1 MDIYSA
7 LFGASFITL
16 IVLFGIAIVT
26 LVGKWKVYAKLGMPG
41 WYSLI
46 PVFSDYKLCE
56 RVRGGEENKT
66 FLMAYLIVLI
76 CSWVLCWAPA
86 VNWIL
91 IIAQFVMNII
101 VLNDLA
107 HTFGKESAYTIGLV
121 LLGIVFWPMLGFG
134 ESVPVDTEDDSD
146 TSYEVALAEIRK
158 RLRISLNRMLDMH
171 LTVSGS
177 KGATVSTAIAP
188 FAVFS

>member
-1 MDIYSA
+1 MP
-7 LFGASFITL
+7 
-16 IVLFGIAIVT
+16 
-26 LVGKWKVYAKLGMPG
+26 KVGMPG

-91 IIAQFVMNII
+91 IIAQFVMTSSSSTILPALSVRSPPI
-101 VLNDLA
+101 R
-107 HTFGKESAYTIGLV
+107 SASYCSVSCSG
-121 LLGIVFWPMLGFG
+121 PMLGFG
-134 ESVPVDTEDDSD
+134 ESEPVDTEDDSD
-146 TSYEVALAEIRK
+146 TDYEVL
-158 RLRISLNRMLDMH
+158 
-171 LTVSGS
+171 
-177 KGATVSTAIAP
+177 
-188 FAVFS
+188 

>member
-1 MDIYSA
+1 MNKLELELDEKK
-7 LFGASFITL
+7 
-16 IVLFGIAIVT
+16 VLADGEYNLDELYGYI
-26 LVGKWKVYAKLGMPG
+26 
-41 WYSLI
+41 
-46 PVFSDYKLCE
+46 DYKLCE

-107 HTFGKESAYTIGLV
+107 RTFGKESAYTIGLV

-134 ESVPVDTEDDSD
+134 ESEPVDLEDDSD
-146 TSYEVALAEIRK
+146 TDYEVL
-158 RLRISLNRMLDMH
+158 
-171 LTVSGS
+171 
-177 KGATVSTAIAP
+177 
-188 FAVFS
+188 

>member
-16 IVLFGIAIVT
+16 IVLFGITIVT
-26 LVGKWKVYAKLGMPG
+26 LAGKWKVYAKLGMPG

-107 HTFGKESAYTIGLV
+107 RTFGKESAYTIGLV
-121 LLGIVFWPMLGFG
+121 LLSW
-134 ESVPVDTEDDSD
+134 
-146 TSYEVALAEIRK
+146 
-158 RLRISLNRMLDMH
+158 RISSFRSSPSHSSRRSSSSL
-171 LTVSGS
+171 
-177 KGATVSTAIAP
+177 ATS
-188 FAVFS
+188 SRYSSR

>member
-1 MDIYSA
+1 MHSYSA
-7 LFGASFITL
+7 LPGAFFFTL
-16 IVLFGIAIVT
+16 VLLLGIASVT
-26 LVGKWKVYAKLGMPG
+26 IVGKWKVYAKLGMPG

-66 FLMAYLIVLI
+66 FLLAYLIVLI

-86 VNWIL
+86 VNWNL
-91 IIAQFVMNII
+91 IIAHFVINII
-101 VLNDLA
+101 VLNHLA

-146 TSYEVALAEIRK
+146 TSYEVL
-158 RLRISLNRMLDMH
+158 
-171 LTVSGS
+171 
-177 KGATVSTAIAP
+177 
-188 FAVFS
+188 

>member
-1 MDIYSA
+1 MDSYST
-7 LFGASFITL
+7 LLGASLFTL
-16 IVLFGIAIVT
+16 LLLLAIVIVT

-56 RVRGGEENKT
+56 RVRGDEENKT

-91 IIAQFVMNII
+91 IIAMGNMNGSII
-101 VLNDLA
+101 AAALLTILPEALRSFSDYRMLVYGVVLVAMMLLKITDWAAIKRSLKTALNFK
-107 HTFGKESAYTIGLV
+107 TGGKESGT
-121 LLGIVFWPMLGFG
+121 
-134 ESVPVDTEDDSD
+134 
-146 TSYEVALAEIRK
+146 
-158 RLRISLNRMLDMH
+158 
-171 LTVSGS
+171 
-177 KGATVSTAIAP
+177 
-188 FAVFS
+188 

>member
-1 MDIYSA
+1 VAQEPHTDA
-7 LFGASFITL
+7 LDEQL
-16 IVLFGIAIVT
+16 L
-26 LVGKWKVYAKLGMPG
+26 
-41 WYSLI
+41 
-46 PVFSDYKLCE
+46 
-56 RVRGGEENKT
+56 RVDRGRCTARAGEENKT

-134 ESVPVDTEDDSD
+134 ESEPVDLEDDSD
-146 TSYEVALAEIRK
+146 TDYEVL
-158 RLRISLNRMLDMH
+158 
-171 LTVSGS
+171 
-177 KGATVSTAIAP
+177 
-188 FAVFS
+188 

>member
-1 MDIYSA
+1 
-7 LFGASFITL
+7 
-16 IVLFGIAIVT
+16 
-26 LVGKWKVYAKLGMPG
+26 
-41 WYSLI
+41 
-46 PVFSDYKLCE
+46 
-56 RVRGGEENKT
+56 
-66 FLMAYLIVLI
+66 MAYLIVLI

-107 HTFGKESAYTIGLV
+107 RTFGKESAYTIGLV

-146 TSYEVALAEIRK
+146 TSYEVL
-158 RLRISLNRMLDMH
+158 
-171 LTVSGS
+171 
-177 KGATVSTAIAP
+177 
-188 FAVFS
+188 

>member
-1 MDIYSA
+1 MDRVQYEQSEGLDNGF
-7 LFGASFITL
+7 LFYPARCVFRYADR
-16 IVLFGIAIVT
+16 IVRHRDRDACRQVEGVCQARH
-26 LVGKWKVYAKLGMPG
+26 AG

-107 HTFGKESAYTIGLV
+107 RTFGKESAYTIGLV

-134 ESVPVDTEDDSD
+134 ESEPVDTEDDSD
-146 TSYEVALAEIRK
+146 TDYEVL
-158 RLRISLNRMLDMH
+158 
-171 LTVSGS
+171 
-177 KGATVSTAIAP
+177 
-188 FAVFS
+188 